1 MNIYNKALTHF
12 GAEHQLDKL
21 IEEMSELTQA
31 IIKARHNRHTNVAEE
46 IADVQIMLDQA
57 KLLYP
62 DWETWQ
68 ALKLKRLE
76 KLINNV

>member
-1 MNIYNKALTHF
+1 MIYNKALNHF

-31 IIKARHNRHTNVAEE
+31 IIKARHKRHTNVSEE
-46 IADVQIMLDQA
+46 IADVQILLDQA
-57 KLLYP
+57 KLLHP

>member
-1 MNIYNKALTHF
+1 MIHKTALTHF

-46 IADVQIMLDQA
+46 IADVQILLDQA
-57 KLLYP
+57 KLLHP

-68 ALKLKRLE
+68 TLKLKRLK